1 VRTVKLLWGI
11 IVVTLSLLAWGSEF
25 ITWVAP
31 RAGARFHF
39 TASDDTDEPS
49 YWIDFR
55 GEAPFAS
62 VTLWTMVVAGILMI
76 LDVDEWA
83 YFGLVGGGMYIY
95 FAGGAIFTR
104 IAARR
109 AGVSPGGLP
118 SQKMRYTLLV
128 LWAVMGLITIAAAVA
143 SLQPV

>member
-1 VRTVKLLWGI
+1 MQLLWGL
-11 IVVTLSLLAWGSEF
+11 IVVTLSLLAWGSQF

-39 TASDDTDEPS
+39 TASDDAGEPS

-62 VTLWTMVVAGILMI
+62 LTLWTMVVAGVLMI
-76 LDVDEWA
+76 LDIQEWA

-109 AGVSPGGLP
+109 AGVPLGTLLNH
-118 SQKMRYTLLV
+118 KLRYTLLV
-128 LWAVMGLITIAAAVA
+128 LWALMGLITIAAAVV
-143 SLQPV
+143 SLRTV

>member
-1 VRTVKLLWGI
+1 MQLLWGI
-11 IVVTLSLLAWGSEF
+11 IVVTLSLLAWGSQF

-31 RAGARFHF
+31 RTGARFHF
-39 TASDDTDEPS
+39 TASDDADEPS

-76 LDVDEWA
+76 LDIEEWA
-83 YFGLVGGGMYIY
+83 YFGLVGGGMYVY

-109 AGVSPGGLP
+109 AGVPLGALP
-118 SQKMRYTLLV
+118 SHRMRYTLLM
-128 LWAVMGLITIAAAVA
+128 LWALMGLITIAAAVA